1 MVYLAAVIVVGTLVA
16 MASGKVPTV
25 LALGT
30 GLAIAGITR
39 VAPPAALFSGLS
51 NCGVITVAAMLVIAK
66 GIMATGVITRVTWR
80 LLSTVSTAQQAL
92 RRLALPI
99 GVASALVNTTPIV
112 AMLIPAAKELEQT
125 RRVPARQLLL
135 PIAHI
140 TTLAGS
146 VTLIG
151 TSSNLLIAGIAA
163 ESDVEVGM
171 LSFAAVALPVAIVGA
186 IVIYL
191 TAPWLL
197 RGEPTDTTARMRW
210 RVEIPVSS
218 RANAQGRTAA
228 DLGVATTQQFELQSV
243 ERWGERLD
251 ATTPIEAGDVLIY
264 AATDAGVVALWGSPR
279 FGLAPQRLYEV
290 SVSSG
295 SSGTLRDLEDEGG
308 LRVVAARTTKPL
320 SESPA
325 RPGDTCFV
333 TGPSHQALLEH
344 DRVGLWQ
351 DAAGRVPQPRNT
363 WIALSIL
370 AAVIAAAS
378 FGMGPVEVIAFSG
391 ALLIVLTGV
400 LSPRSAVRALD
411 WNVLFILAGS
421 VGLGAVVVTSGLADQ
436 LAGAIRYLSAGDLL
450 LVVLVFVIMTSLM
463 TNLVT
468 NAATAS
474 ILTPV
479 ALSIAGELGVD
490 PVTLLAVIGTS
501 ISLTFINPFSHQS
514 NLMVMDPGGYTF
526 GTFARFGLPL
536 FITSVACAG
545 VVGFVLLRV

>member
-1 MVYLAAVIVVGTLVA
+1 MT
-16 MASGKVPTV
+16 SGKVPTV
-25 LALGT
+25 IALGA

-39 VAPPAALFSGLS
+39 VAPPEVLFSGLS
-51 NCGVITVAAMLVIAK
+51 NGGVITVAAMLVIAK
-66 GIMATGVITRVTWR
+66 GIMSTGVITRVTWR
-80 LLSTVSTAQQAL
+80 LLSTVKTARQAL

-99 GVASALVNTTPIV
+99 GVASALMNTTPIV

-125 RRVPARQLLL
+125 RRVPARELLL

-163 ESDVEVGM
+163 DSGVEVGM
-171 LSFAAVALPVAIVGA
+171 LSFAAVALPVAIVGG

-197 RGEPTDTTARMRW
+197 RGEPTDTTTRMRW

-218 RANAQGRTAA
+218 RANAHGRVAA

-251 ATTPIEAGDVLIY
+251 VTTPIEAGDVLIY
-264 AATDAGVVALWGSPR
+264 AATDAGVIALWGSPR

-295 SSGTLRDLEDEGG
+295 GSGTLRDLEDEEG

-325 RPGDTCFV
+325 VPGDTCFV
-333 TGPSHQALLEH
+333 TIPSHQALVEH
-344 DRVGLWQ
+344 DGVALWR
-351 DAAGRVPQPRNT
+351 DAAGRVPQPRKT

-370 AAVIAAAS
+370 VAVIVAAS
-378 FGMGPVEVIAFSG
+378 FGVVPVEVMAVGG
-391 ALLIVLTGV
+391 ALLTVLTGV
-400 LSPRSAVRALD
+400 LSPRSAARALD

-421 VGLGAVVVTSGLADQ
+421 VGLGAVVVSSGLADL
-436 LAGAIRYLSAGDLL
+436 LAGAIRSLSSGNLL
-450 LVVLVFVIMTSLM
+450 LVVLVFVVTTSLM

-479 ALSIAGELGVD
+479 ALSIAGELGVNA
-490 PVTLLAVIGTS
+490 VTLLAVIGTS

-514 NLMVMDPGGYTF
+514 NLMVMDPGGYTPA
-526 GTFARFGLPL
+526 TFARFGLPL
-536 FITSVACAG
+536 FIVSVACAG
-545 VVGFVLLRV
+545 VVGFVLLRG